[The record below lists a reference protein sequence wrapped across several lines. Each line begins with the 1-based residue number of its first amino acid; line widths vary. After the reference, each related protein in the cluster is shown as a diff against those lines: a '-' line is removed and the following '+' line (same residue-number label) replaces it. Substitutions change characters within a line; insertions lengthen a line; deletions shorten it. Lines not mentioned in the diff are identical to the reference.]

1 MRTSVDRFLTTH
13 TGSLPRPPGLPLPGT
28 DDALAG
34 RTATEADLRTAVADA
49 VGQQLDAGIDIV
61 NDGEMSKPSYSTY
74 VTDRLLGFEQG
85 ASETRVLPESAR
97 FPEYFARLSA
107 QLVRAMTNPTCT
119 GPVTYGDRLA
129 VQRDIDN
136 VKSAAS
142 GTAATE
148 VFMTAASPGVIAQ
161 FMTNRYYRSHEAY
174 VAALSDA
181 MKEEY
186 DAIHAAG
193 LVLQLDCPDLAS
205 WQVAEAKGQTK
216 EEFRRVV
223 AQNIDAL
230 NQATR
235 DIPPEA
241 MRMHVCWGNYEGPH
255 THDIPLIEILDLI
268 LPARPVGLLFEA
280 ANPRHEHE
288 WVIFEHVALPEDKVL
303 IPGVLDSTTNYVE
316 HPELVAQRVERLARL
331 VGRERV
337 IAGTDCGFATFAH
350 AVPVDPRIV
359 WAKLASLAEGAAIAT
374 RRFGRG

>member
-1 MRTSVDRFLTTH
+1 
-13 TGSLPRPPGLPLPGT
+13 
-28 DDALAG
+28 LAG
-34 RTATEADLRTAVADA
+34 RTATEGELRTAVTDA
-49 VGQQLDAGIDIV
+49 VRQQLDAGIDIV
-61 NDGEMSKPSYSTY
+61 NDGELSKPSYSTY
-74 VTDRLLGFEQG
+74 VTDRLVGFEEG
-85 ASETRVLPESAR
+85 ATVRRALPESAR

-107 QLVRAMTNPTCT
+107 QLERAMTNPTCT
-119 GPVTYGDRLA
+119 GPVSYGDRLA

-136 VKSAAS
+136 VKAAAS

-161 FMTNRYYRSHEAY
+161 FMSNSYYKSHEAY

-181 MKEEY
+181 MKGEY

-235 DIPPEA
+235 DIPPES

-268 LPARPVGLLFEA
+268 LQARPVGLLFEA

-288 WVIFEHVALPEDKVL
+288 WVIFEDVSLPEDKVL

-331 VGRERV
+331 VGMERV

-350 AVPVDPRIV
+350 AVPVDPRVV
-359 WAKLASLAEGAAIAT
+359 WAKLASLAEGAAMAT
-374 RRFGRG
+374 RMFGRA